1 MESDAARWLR
11 VALGSLFARSVTS
24 ERRQRLARGWRR
36 IWRHAARRLPT
47 VHYFHQADDP
57 YSQLAASQLDEFCA
71 RYPLRLETHAVPPP
85 DRAAAPQAEA
95 LRRWSQRDAARW
107 AQHFGLAPPE
117 PPCHP
122 DELALAHRASPRALE
137 AGAALRRRLG
147 HYLGGMFYCEG
158 EWYWGLDRLHY
169 LESRLSTEMQREAA
183 PTPLFLPPALQFA
196 PTTPTAEAPTL
207 DFFCSLR
214 SPYTWLATPRVRALA
229 KHYGATLRL
238 RFVLPMVMRGLPVPL
253 AKRLYILKD
262 TKREALR
269 LGLPFGD
276 VADPVGLPTERGL
289 ALLHHAVQQGC
300 GEEFLE
306 SFLRGVFAEG
316 IDAGSRRGLER
327 IAIRAGLN
335 RANLHD
341 ALADHSWRALA
352 DAHREDLLAAGLWG
366 VPSFRVNGLPALWGQ
381 DRLWMIEQDLRALS
395 AS

>member
-1 MESDAARWLR
+1 MESDAARCPR

-57 YSQLAASQLDEFCA
+57 YSQLAASQLDEFCV

-117 PPCHP
+117 PPWHP

-158 EWYWGLDRLHY
+158 EWYWGLDRLHF

-327 IAIRAGLN
+327 IAIRAGLS

>member
-1 MESDAARWLR
+1 MTSPR
-11 VALGSLFARSVTS
+11 VALGRLIARLVTS
-24 ERRQRLARGWRR
+24 ERRQRLVRGWQRLLRR
-36 IWRHAARRLPT
+36 AARRPTT

-57 YSQLAASQLDEFCA
+57 YSQLAAMQLDELRA
-71 RYPLRLETHAVPPP
+71 RYPIHVVTHAAPPP

-95 LRRWSQRDAARW
+95 LRAWSRRDAEVWAR
-107 AQHFGLAPPE
+107 HFGLAPPE
-117 PPCHP
+117 SDRHVADPT
-122 DELALAHRASPRALE
+122 LSSRASLRALE
-137 AGAALRRRLG
+137 AGATLRRRLG
-147 HYLGGMFYCEG
+147 HYLGGMFYFEG

-169 LESRLSTEMQREAA
+169 LESRLVAETTPATSR
-183 PTPLFLPPALQFA
+183 TPLFLPPALQFA
-196 PTTPTAEAPTL
+196 ATAPTAEPPIL
-207 DFFCSLR
+207 EFFCSLR

-269 LGLPFGD
+269 LGLPFGN

-289 ALLHHAVQQGC
+289 AVLHHAVQQGC

-316 IDAGSRRGLER
+316 VDAGSRRSLER
-327 IAIRAGLN
+327 IALRAGITP
-335 RANLHD
+335 AGID
-341 ALADHSWRALA
+341 EALADPSWRGVAEG
-352 DAHREDLLAAGLWG
+352 HREALLASGLWG

-381 DRLWMIEQDLRALS
+381 DRLWMMEQDLRATS
-395 AS
+395 EPRTA